1 MDKVHLS
8 ALIGKADQGIKRY
21 VQHQKSVLSAT
32 IADSFSF
39 SKLKDWILSVG
50 VKLCK
55 LCVSDTLFAPQIPFW
70 KMYYVLE

>member
-1 MDKVHLS
+1 M
-8 ALIGKADQGIKRY
+8 
-21 VQHQKSVLSAT
+21 

-39 SKLKDWILSVG
+39 SKLKDWVLSVG

-70 KMYYVLE
+70 KMYYVLESHAQ